1 MTQGS
6 GSPLVVFDGA
16 AFSHGDGRVAVE
28 ADLELAA
35 GCFVGLVGPSG
46 AGKTTLLRGLLGQL
60 RPVRGEVRVAGE
72 KVGRRPSGR
81 VGYVP
86 QLETVDWNFPVTV
99 GEVVLLG
106 LVRDSGPWPWPRGQ
120 DKTRLD
126 GMLERLGIAE
136 LRDRHIR
143 ALSGG
148 QQQRVFL
155 ARALIRRPDLL
166 LLDEPTAGVDV
177 RTRQE
182 ILGLLQ
188 ELNGDGISVVLT
200 THDLNAVAASLPEVV
215 CLNRRVMAFGP
226 PAEVF
231 TPEVLRATFSSEMV
245 VFRHEGALVVADAPA
260 HFADHPHPAHVHHGA
275 DHSVPAA
282 PAGHGVPATQ
292 AGRPGA
298 HPPRERAG

>member
-1 MTQGS
+1 
-6 GSPLVVFDGA
+6 V
-16 AFSHGDGRVAVE
+16 
-28 ADLELAA
+28 
-35 GCFVGLVGPSG
+35 
-46 AGKTTLLRGLLGQL
+46 LGQL
-60 RPVRGEVRVAGE
+60 RPVHGEVRVGGE
-72 KVGRRPSGR
+72 QVGRRPPRR

-106 LVRDSGPWPWPRGQ
+106 LVRESGPWPWPRRQ
-120 DKTRLD
+120 DRARLD
-126 GMLERLGIAE
+126 AMLERLDIAE

-155 ARALIRRPDLL
+155 ARALLRRPDVL

-182 ILGLLQ
+182 ILGLLR
-188 ELNGDGISVVLT
+188 ELNDDGISVVLT
-200 THDLNAVAASLPEVV
+200 THDLNSVAATLPAVV
-215 CLNRRVMAFGP
+215 CLNRRVVASGP

-231 TPEVLRATFSSEMV
+231 TPDVLRDTFSSDMV

-260 HFADHPHPAHVHHGA
+260 HFADHPHHAHVHHGA
-275 DHSVPAA
+275 DHSVPATE
-282 PAGHGVPATQ
+282 AGHAVPATE
-292 AGRPGA
+292 AGHSVPATDAGHSVPA
-298 HPPRERAG
+298 TDAGHSVPATEAGHSVPATEAGHIDAAEPRERAG